1 MLAFLPMSS
10 VRDYFFWFFHLTPE
24 AVESV

>member
-1 MLAFLPMSS
+1 MLAFPSMST
-10 VRDYFFWFFHLTPE
+10 VRGYFFWFYYLTPE